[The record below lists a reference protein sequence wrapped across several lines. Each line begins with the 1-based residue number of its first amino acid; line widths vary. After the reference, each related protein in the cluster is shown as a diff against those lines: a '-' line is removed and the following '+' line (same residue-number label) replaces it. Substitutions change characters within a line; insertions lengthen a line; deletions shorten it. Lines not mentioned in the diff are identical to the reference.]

1 MDGKNW
7 RGVAVRLSGEIKC
20 AAANMKCTQ
29 TEELI
34 LIDNL
39 TSAVLLLL
47 SYNE

>member
-1 MDGKNW
+1 MRWNGM
-7 RGVAVRLSGEIKC
+7 GMGGQIKC

-39 TSAVLLLL
+39 TSAVFDAFAFK
-47 SYNE
+47 